1 MRPLATAG
9 PATFGGALANSA
21 ASHRNDLEVVAG
33 MLRALGHNAAV
44 TPSGPAPG
52 VPDRSA
58 LLDQARQAQA
68 FIRHCGDNAEHYGRQ
83 PADNPSAAPLAGAYE
98 VAMSHAATVHRH
110 LGAALDLSIK
120 YAQSPSERPGSPAE
134 ALRLR
139 RAEHA
144 AAALDSADQCAAQGA
159 EAVLA
164 FAGRLPSGQ
173 DRPSPAAAAPA
184 ISSPVVSSPPRRRR

>member
-1 MRPLATAG
+1 MRPLTTAG
-9 PATFGGALANSA
+9 PATFGGALSGSA
-21 ASHRNDLEVVAG
+21 ASYRSDLEVVAG
-33 MLRALGHNAAV
+33 MLRALGHNAAA

-52 VPDRSA
+52 VPDRRA
-58 LLDQARQAQA
+58 LLEQARQAQA
-68 FIRHCGDNAEHYGRQ
+68 FIRHCGDNAEHYGSQ
-83 PADNPSAAPLAGAYE
+83 PVDNPLAAPLAGAYN

-120 YAQSPSERPGSPAE
+120 YVQSPPDRVGSPAE

-144 AAALDSADQCAAQGA
+144 AAALDNADQCAVQGA

-164 FAGRLPSGQ
+164 FAARLPPSPS
-173 DRPSPAAAAPA
+173 RPAPAAAAQVITSPA
-184 ISSPVVSSPPRRRR
+184 ASAPSRRRG